1 MLLVDTALE
10 GEGTGGQL
18 AQAVDEV
25 LTMAQD
31 MGGSMEYVHGVGVK
45 LAHLVPRELGAGMEV
60 LRGIKAA
67 LDPHNIMNPGKLAL

>member
-1 MLLVDTALE
+1 MILMDTALE
-10 GEGTGGQL
+10 GDYLT
-18 AQAVDEV
+18 QALDDI
-25 LTMAQD
+25 LTLAQD

-45 LAHLVPRELGAGMEV
+45 LAHLVPRELGVGMEV